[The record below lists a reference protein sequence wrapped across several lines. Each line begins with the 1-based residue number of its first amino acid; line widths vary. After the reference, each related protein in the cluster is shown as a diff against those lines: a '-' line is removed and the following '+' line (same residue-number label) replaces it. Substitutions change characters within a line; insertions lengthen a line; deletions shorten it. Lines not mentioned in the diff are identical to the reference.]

1 MFKKSTIGFLLVC
14 ILLISASFYPVDAY
28 ITKPGGAYPLEPLVS
43 VQGGDEDDKGVM
55 SLMTIALSKATPLTY
70 AWAKVSDQQKILE
83 TNQVRNPDEDD
94 KEYNIRQLH
103 LMSQSQFNAIQVAF
117 EKAGKPYEITTK
129 GVFILNVLPGGAAD
143 GLLEAGDR
151 IIKIDEVASDNQ
163 QSLVDYLG
171 EKAIGD
177 VITLQVEREGKI
189 ESIEVELKP
198 IPSETSR
205 AGLGISFAE
214 DKEINTTPEVNIKA
228 DDIGGPSAGL
238 MFTLEI
244 LNQLMDEDLTKGYNV
259 AGTGTMQETGEVGR
273 IGGIDLKVIAAHE
286 ADIEI
291 FFAPDDELP
300 EEVLKNNPSLRSNYL
315 EAKEVAEKIGT
326 KMKIVPVKT
335 VDDALAY
342 LEEMEAKKN

>member
-1 MFKKSTIGFLLVC
+1 MFKKSTIGFFIIC
-14 ILLISASFYPVDAY
+14 ILLISATFYPVDAY
-28 ITKPGGAYPLEPLVS
+28 ISKPGGAYPLEPLVS
-43 VQGGDEDDKGVM
+43 VQGGDNDDKGSM
-55 SLMTIALSKATPLTY
+55 SLMTIALAKATPLTY
-70 AWAKVSDQQKILE
+70 AWAKVSDQQKILQ

-94 KEYNIRQLH
+94 EEYNVRQLH
-103 LMSQSQFNAIQVAF
+103 LMSQSQFNAIQAAF
-117 EKAGKPYEITTK
+117 EESGKPYEITTK

-163 QSLVDYLG
+163 QNLVDYLG
-171 EKAIGD
+171 EKAVGD
-177 VITLQVEREGKI
+177 VITLQVEREDKI
-189 ESIEVELKP
+189 ETIEVELKP
-198 IPSETSR
+198 IPSEVSR
-205 AGLGISFAE
+205 AGLGISFTE
-214 DKEINTTPEVNIKA
+214 DKKITTTPEVNIKA

-244 LNQLMDEDLTKGYNV
+244 LNQLIDEDLSKGYNV

-273 IGGIDLKVIAAHE
+273 IGGIDLKVVAAHE
-286 ADIEI
+286 AGVEI

-315 EAKEVAEKIGT
+315 EAKEMGEKIGT

-342 LEEMEAKKN
+342 LEKLEAKNN